1 MTTPTAQQPWHLDE
15 GRPRG
20 EMGYL
25 PGLDG
30 IRALAVLGV
39 LLYHADLG
47 WIRGGFLG
55 VDVFFVLSGFL
66 ITSLILEQ
74 LDRTDRVD
82 FGRFYIGRARRLLPA
97 LLLMLI
103 VVGAVVSI
111 WYRDAAYQFARD
123 SLASAF
129 YVNNWW
135 YIATDLSYFE
145 AIGRPPLL
153 THLWSLAVEEQFYLL
168 WPFLAFLAY
177 RFLRRRGVAI
187 LALVLALA
195 STAWMIA
202 MSVSQGF
209 PDFADPSRAYF
220 GTDSHAMGLLI
231 GAALATF
238 WRPGR
243 LSTTVTPGARALI
256 TGIGIVALAT
266 VIGFFL
272 FVGEYTPWMY
282 RGGFLLLAV
291 IVALLIA
298 AATHP
303 ASPLGRRMGT
313 QPWRYLGQRSYGLYL
328 WHWPIFMLT
337 RPVLDIALD
346 GIWLLALRLAL
357 TIGVAEL
364 SFRFVE
370 MPIRRGLIVRW
381 WRAAKDAG
389 GSALTRARVTLISAL
404 AALVAVIILIST
416 SLAQAQEP
424 TVAPDVAAAIGTQT
438 EVTIDS
444 PTTSPSPGA
453 SQASRAGT
461 ATGIGDSVML
471 GARGVLHSTIP
482 GIKVDAAVARYPGA
496 FLGRIKR
503 LRSAGLL
510 ADTVVL
516 HPGTNGVI
524 PESMMRE
531 MLDLLKDR
539 ARVVVVN
546 DNVPRS
552 WNDTNNEVIA
562 SVVPDYPNAVLADWK
577 SVSRGH
583 PEYFVSDGIHLT
595 SAGAHAYA
603 NLIKAR
609 SGLPKSSPAASASA
623 TVQ

>member
-1 MTTPTAQQPWHLDE
+1 
-15 GRPRG
+15 
-20 EMGYL
+20 MGYL

-30 IRALAVLGV
+30 IRALAVIGV

-66 ITSLILEQ
+66 ITSLILEE
-74 LDRTDRVD
+74 LDRSGRVN
-82 FGRFYIGRARRLLPA
+82 FGRFYLGRARRLLPA

-103 VVGAVVSI
+103 VVGAIVAI

-123 SLASAF
+123 SLASAL

-145 AIGRPPLL
+145 SIGRPPLL
-153 THLWSLAVEEQFYLL
+153 THLWSLAVEEQFYLI
-168 WPFLAFLAY
+168 WPFIAFLAY
-177 RFLRRRGVAI
+177 RSFRRKGVGI
-187 LALVLALA
+187 LALLLALL

-202 MSVSQGF
+202 LSVSQGL

-243 LSTTVTPGARALI
+243 LSATVTPGARALI
-256 TGIGIVALAT
+256 TAVGIAALLTVA
-266 VIGFFL
+266 VFFV

-282 RGGFLLLAV
+282 RGGFLALAA
-291 IVALLIA
+291 IVAALIA
-298 AATHP
+298 AASHP
-303 ASPLGRRMGT
+303 ASPLGGWMGS

-328 WHWPIFMLT
+328 WHWPVFMLT
-337 RPVLDIALD
+337 RPILDVPFD
-346 GIWLLALRLAL
+346 GFGLLVLRLAITL
-357 TIGVAEL
+357 GIAEI
-364 SFRFVE
+364 SFRFLE
-370 MPIRRGLIVRW
+370 MPIRRGVIARW
-381 WRAAKDAG
+381 WSQARTTG
-389 GSALTRARVTLISAL
+389 GRTLRRARVISIAIIT
-404 AALVAVIILIST
+404 ALVAAVALIAV

-424 TVAPDVAAAIGTQT
+424 TAAADVAAAIGTET
-438 EVTIDS
+438 EVTIDGPGEEPT

-453 SQASRAGT
+453 TVVSRAGV

-471 GARGVLHSTIP
+471 GARSALRNAIP
-482 GIKVDAAVARYPGA
+482 GIKIDAAVARYPGA
-496 FLGRIKR
+496 FLGRIKK

-524 PESMMRE
+524 PESMMRD

-539 ARVVVVN
+539 KRVVVVN
-546 DNVPRS
+546 DDVPRS
-552 WNDTNNEVIA
+552 WNDSNNQAI
-562 SVVPDYPNAVLADWK
+562 STVVPDYSNAVIADWK
-577 SVSRGH
+577 SASEGH

-595 SAGAHAYA
+595 AAGARAYGK
-603 NLIKAR
+603 LIREAAQV
-609 SGLPKSSPAASASA
+609 GGATPSPTASA
-623 TVQ
+623 Q

>member
-1 MTTPTAQQPWHLDE
+1 MTAPTAQQPWHLDK
-15 GRPRG
+15 GRSRG

-30 IRALAVLGV
+30 IRALAVIGV

-66 ITSLILEQ
+66 ITSLILEE
-74 LDRTDRVD
+74 LDRSNRVN
-82 FGRFYIGRARRLLPA
+82 FARFYLGRARRLLPA

-103 VVGAVVSI
+103 IVGAVVAI

-145 AIGRPPLL
+145 SIGRPPLL
-153 THLWSLAVEEQFYLL
+153 THLWSLAVEEQFYLV
-168 WPFLAFLAY
+168 WPFLAFLVY
-177 RFLRRRGVAI
+177 RRFRRPGVGI
-187 LALVLALA
+187 FALLLALA
-195 STAWMIA
+195 STAWMIT

-243 LSTTVTPGARALI
+243 LSSTVSSGARHLV
-256 TGIGIVALAT
+256 TGVGVLALAA
-266 VIGFFL
+266 VIGFFIV
-272 FVGEYTPWMY
+272 VGEYTPWMY
-282 RGGFLLLAV
+282 RGGFLALAV
-291 IVALLIA
+291 IVAVLIA
-298 AATHP
+298 AASHP
-303 ASPLGRRMGT
+303 ASPLGPFLGK
-313 QPWRYLGQRSYGLYL
+313 QPLRYLGQRSYGLYL

-346 GIWLLALRLAL
+346 GVWLLAFRLAL

-364 SFRFVE
+364 SFRFLE
-370 MPIRRGLIVRW
+370 MPIRRGVIARW
-381 WRAAKDAG
+381 WRRAKTTG
-389 GSALTRARVTLISAL
+389 GRALIKARVIAVTAIAT
-404 AALVAVIILIST
+404 LVAGVLVLGV

-424 TVAPDVAAAIGTQT
+424 PVPADVAQAIGGQT
-438 EVTIDS
+438 EVTIDTPDLE
-444 PTTSPSPGA
+444 PTTSPTPGVSA
-453 SQASRAGT
+453 SSRAGT

-471 GARGVLHSTIP
+471 GARGALRSTIP
-482 GIKVDAAVARYPGA
+482 GIKIDAAVARYPGA
-496 FLGRIKR
+496 FLGRIKKIR
-503 LRSAGLL
+503 AAGLL

-524 PESMMRE
+524 PESIMRQ

-539 ARVVVVN
+539 KRVVVVN
-546 DNVPRS
+546 DDVPRT
-552 WNDTNNEVIA
+552 WNEANNDVISA
-562 SVVPDYPNAVLADWK
+562 VIPDYPNAVIADWK
-577 SVSRGH
+577 SASKGH

-595 SAGAHAYA
+595 ALGARTYA
-603 NLIKAR
+603 NLIKKAAQI
-609 SGLPKSSPAASASA
+609 SPDSAGN
-623 TVQ
+623 Q

>member
-1 MTTPTAQQPWHLDE
+1 MTTPTAQQPWRLDK
-15 GRPRG
+15 GRSRG

-30 IRALAVLGV
+30 VRALAVLGV

-66 ITSLILEQ
+66 ITSLILEE
-74 LDRTDRVD
+74 LDRSDRVN
-82 FGRFYIGRARRLLPA
+82 FGRFYLGRARRLLPA
-97 LLLMLI
+97 LLVMLL
-103 VVGAVVSI
+103 VVGAVVAL

-123 SLASAF
+123 SLASAL

-153 THLWSLAVEEQFYLL
+153 THLWSLAVEEQFYLV
-168 WPFLAFLAY
+168 WPLLAFLVY
-177 RFLRRRGVAI
+177 RRFRRPGVGIFA
-187 LALVLALA
+187 LALA
-195 STAWMIA
+195 LLSTAWMIT

-231 GAALATF
+231 GATLATF

-243 LSTTVTPGARALI
+243 LSTVVSPSARRLI
-256 TGIGIVALAT
+256 TCIGVLALVT
-266 VIGFFL
+266 VIAFFI

-282 RGGFLLLAV
+282 RGGFLGLAVVVAILLA
-291 IVALLIA
+291 A
-298 AATHP
+298 ASHP

-346 GIWLLALRLAL
+346 GIWLLSLRLAL
-357 TIGVAEL
+357 TIAVTEL
-364 SFRFVE
+364 SFRFIE
-370 MPIRRGLIVRW
+370 MPIRRGAIARW
-381 WRAAKDAG
+381 WRQARAAG
-389 GSALTRARVTLISAL
+389 GRTLTKARILGVAAL
-404 AALVAVIILIST
+404 AALVAAVLVVGV

-424 TVAPDVAAAIGTQT
+424 TVPTDVAQAIGEQT
-438 EVTIDS
+438 EVTIDAPGPLPS
-444 PTTSPSPGA
+444 SSPSPGA
-453 SQASRAGT
+453 STQSRAGT

-503 LRSAGLL
+503 IRAAGLL

-539 ARVVVVN
+539 SRVVVVN

-552 WNDTNNEVIA
+552 WNDSNNAAISA
-562 SVVPDYPNAVLADWK
+562 AVPDYPNAVVADWK
-577 SVSRGH
+577 SASRGH

-595 SAGAHAYA
+595 AAGAHAYA
-603 NLIKAR
+603 DLIKKAA
-609 SGLPKSSPAASASA
+609 GIEAPSPSPS
-623 TVQ
+623 T